1 MAGYFSFNRMIT
13 TSFVKVIYFLGLLAL
28 TAAGVAL
35 TTWASLRLYQG
46 NITRELGWRYVA
58 VGVGVVI
65 VGNLAWRM
73 ICEFWIVVFN
83 IQSRLA
89 SIDRVVHLE
98 RLGMATASED
108 VEQEIKEVPAPIGG
122 VAESTRQ
129 EKESY
134 GTGRTASVLGL
145 S

>member
-13 TSFVKVIYFLGLLAL
+13 TSFVKVIYFVGLLAL

-35 TTWASLRLYQG
+35 TAWASLHLYQE
-46 NITRELGWRYVA
+46 NIPRELGWRYVA
-58 VGVGVVI
+58 VGVAVVI

-83 IQSRLA
+83 IHSRLA
-89 SIDRVVHLE
+89 SIDGVVHLE

-108 VEQEIKEVPAPIGG
+108 VEQEIKEVPAPIDG

>member
-46 NITRELGWRYVA
+46 NIPRELGWRYVA
-58 VGVGVVI
+58 VGAGVVI

-98 RLGMATASED
+98 SLGMATASED
-108 VEQEIKEVPAPIGG
+108 VEQEIKEVPATIDG